1 MATIVTQT
9 YTPSL
14 NVSVTLRNGLA
25 TKVTLWQSNVSGTT
39 QRVVDVPQVKFSH
52 R

>member
-1 MATIVTQT
+1 MSTHVNQI
-9 YTPSL
+9 YTASL
-14 NVSVTLRNGLA
+14 NVSVTQRDGQ
-25 TKVTLWQSNVSGTT
+25 TTRVTLWQSNVDGST